1 MTEKPP
7 LLPPLPPE
15 ESREDELK
23 RLAREIEDLERRIA
37 DVEERRRRAT
47 DPQGKKAL
55 EREWGRLKNELAGR
69 ILRRDSLG
77 K

>member
-1 MTEKPP
+1 M
-7 LLPPLPPE
+7 LPPQPPE
-15 ESREDELK
+15 ESREDELN
-23 RLAREIEDLERRIA
+23 RLAREIGDLERRIA
-37 DVEERRRRAT
+37 DVEERRRLAT

-77 K
+77 

>member
-1 MTEKPP
+1 MPEKPP
-7 LLPPLPPE
+7 MLPSQSPE

-23 RLAREIEDLERRIA
+23 RLAREIKDLEQRIA
-37 DVEERRRRAT
+37 DVEERWKVAAN
-47 DPQGKKAL
+47 PQGKKAL

-77 K
+77 A

>member
-1 MTEKPP
+1 MPEKPP
-7 LLPPLPPE
+7 MLPPQSPE

-23 RLAREIEDLERRIA
+23 RLAREMEDLERQIA
-37 DVEERRRRAT
+37 DVEERRRLAV

-69 ILRRDSLG
+69 ILRRNSLI
-77 K
+77 